1 MYSRNGNRFYPPKF
15 FTLNWPKS
23 QMDGELFIDRGQFSK
38 TISAIKKNV
47 PIDSEWQNVKYL
59 VFDAPALKMTFK
71 KRLHLMEDVI
81 KSIDNDY
88 IKCHYHR

>member
-1 MYSRNGNRFYPPKF
+1 
-15 FTLNWPKS
+15 
-23 QMDGELFIDRGQFSK
+23 MDGELFIDRGQFSK